1 MAQQASKQM
10 MIYKLS
16 ALIGDRV
23 RTLQVAAWSE
33 IDAMHRAEKR
43 LISEGIPLFTLTIL
57 ERKHL

>member
-1 MAQQASKQM
+1 M

-16 ALIGDRV
+16 ALIGDRT

-33 IDAMHRAEKR
+33 LDAMQRAEQR
-43 LISEGIPLFTLTIL
+43 LISEGTPLFTLQIL